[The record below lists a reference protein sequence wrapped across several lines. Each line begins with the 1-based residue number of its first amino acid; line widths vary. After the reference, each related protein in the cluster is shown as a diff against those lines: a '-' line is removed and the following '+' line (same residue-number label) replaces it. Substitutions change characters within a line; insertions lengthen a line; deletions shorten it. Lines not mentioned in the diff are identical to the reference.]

1 MLEKYN
7 PEGKTDSYI
16 KIVRDVNIPLS
27 AISSVKL
34 LSRVQLF
41 ATPRNAAC

>member
-1 MLEKYN
+1 MLDKYN

-16 KIVRDVNIPLS
+16 KIVRDLNIPLS
-27 AISSVKL
+27 AINSVKL
-34 LSRVQLF
+34 LSHVRLF